1 MAADE
6 IEVPKEVRP
15 FMLKDAKETKIGHR
29 NGAIRQYR
37 YGNLHIRE
45 YKDKYL
51 LHMDKVDPL
60 SDPLG
65 HMIFDAPEVLIG
77 LVSAAL
83 GGTKVASH
91 IYNNSKKTKKD
102 KQIAAAAALASSLVT
117 GYAGYKLTKKVMN
130 I

>member
-1 MAADE
+1 MAAGE

-15 FMLKDAKETKIGHR
+15 LMLKDAKETKLGHR

-45 YKDKYL
+45 YEDKYL
-51 LHMDKVDPL
+51 VHIDKVDPL

-65 HMIFDAPEVLIG
+65 HLIFDAPEVLIG

-83 GGTKVASH
+83 GGTKIASYV
-91 IYNNSKKTKKD
+91 YNNSRKSKKD
-102 KQIAAAAALASSLVT
+102 KQIAVAAALASSLVT
-117 GYAGYKLTKKVMN
+117 GYVGYKLTKKVKN
-130 I
+130 S